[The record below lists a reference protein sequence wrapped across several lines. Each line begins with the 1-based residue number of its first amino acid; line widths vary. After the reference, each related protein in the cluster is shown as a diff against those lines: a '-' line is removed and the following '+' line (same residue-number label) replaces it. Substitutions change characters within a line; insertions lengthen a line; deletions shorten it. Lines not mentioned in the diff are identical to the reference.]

1 MSINNPKDRKELLI
15 KAPLLSEIHKEYGA
29 PPSWSRPP
37 GFTSLVKIIIEQQVS
52 ISSAQAHYQRLSDYT
67 EEVKPE
73 NLLSL
78 SDLEFRQCH
87 ISRQKR
93 DYLRALSDAVVN
105 RELVIEKLPKIPEA
119 ESKKQLLAIKGIGN
133 WTADIYLML
142 CLQKA
147 DIFPIGDIA
156 VRTALK
162 ELNGM
167 DDPSEM
173 IALAEEWRPLRSL
186 ATFYLWHYYLE
197 KRGRKLPW

>member
-1 MSINNPKDRKELLI
+1 MSLNYPNDLKKLL
-15 KAPLLSEIHKEYGA
+15 KTAPLIAEIHREHGP

-52 ISSAQAHYQRLSDYT
+52 ISSAMAHYQRLSDYIG
-67 EEVKPE
+67 EVNPE

-78 SDLEFRQCH
+78 SDLEFRQCQ

-93 DYLRALSDAVVN
+93 NYLRALSQAVVD
-105 RELVIEKLPKIPEA
+105 RQLIIEELAEIPEA
-119 ESKKQLLAIKGIGN
+119 ESKKRLIAIKGIGD

-142 CLQKA
+142 CLQKP
-147 DIFPIGDIA
+147 DIFPIGDVA
-156 VRTALK
+156 VRTAIK

-167 DDPSEM
+167 DDPAEM
-173 IALAEEWRPLRSL
+173 IALAEEWRPFRSL
-186 ATFYLWHYYLE
+186 ATFYLWHSYLE